1 MTEPTAQSQHL
12 LVSDHRLPT
21 VWSIVHHLGAGLL
34 LTALFFA
41 LLLTAIATPDDKSNY
56 NYYPTGDTTT
66 DFSPAKT
73 EGALLLAGGGGD
85 VESAFTWFVQKAGG
99 GRIVIL
105 RASGSD
111 GYNDFLFSKI
121 GGVKS
126 VESVVF
132 KNAAAARD
140 PRVLALI
147 ARADGIFMAGG
158 DQAKYI
164 EYWKDSPVGTALA
177 AHIAAGKPIGG
188 TSAGLAV
195 LGQFYFSAAKDT
207 VTSDVALK
215 NPFDERVTLGRD
227 FLSAPALAGVITDTH
242 FMERKRLGRLIT
254 FLARLQAS
262 EKPKRLLGL
271 GIDEATALC
280 VEADGSARVHTSR
293 KGLAWLVQPT
303 KPASPLT
310 AGQPLAI
317 EGVAVIGLG
326 PDSRLNLLTLEVE
339 RPAASSVVAARD
351 GRLHETAP

>member
-1 MTEPTAQSQHL
+1 LA
-12 LVSDHRLPT
+12 SDHPAGFLC
-21 VWSIVHHLGAGLL
+21 SLANHLGAALL

-41 LLLTAIATPDDKSNY
+41 LIVTAVAAPGDQSDY
-56 NYYPTGDTTT
+56 DYYPTGDTTT
-66 DFSPAKT
+66 DLPPAKT
-73 EGALLLAGGGGD
+73 EGGLLLAGGGGD
-85 VESAFTWFVQKAGG
+85 VESAFAWFVQKAGG
-99 GRIVIL
+99 GRIVVL
-105 RASGSD
+105 RASGAD

-126 VESVVF
+126 VESIVF

-140 PRVLALI
+140 PRILSLI

-158 DQAKYI
+158 DQARYI
-164 EYWKDSPVGTALA
+164 EYWKDSPVGAALA

-215 NPFDERVTLGRD
+215 KPFDERVALGRD
-227 FLSAPALAGVITDTH
+227 FLAAPALAGVITDTH
-242 FMERKRLGRLIT
+242 FMERKRLGRLIA
-254 FLARLQAS
+254 FLARIQS
-262 EKPKRLLGL
+262 ENTPERLLGL
-271 GIDEATALC
+271 GVDEATALC
-280 VEADGSARVHTSR
+280 VEADGTARVHTSR
-293 KGLAWLVQPT
+293 RGLVWLVQPT
-303 KPASPLT
+303 RPASQLT

-339 RPAASSVVAARD
+339 RPAASSVVSARN
-351 GRLHETAP
+351 GRLHDTAP